1 MKALH
6 FGLRDHYYFVN
17 AMEGSRIWI
26 DLSAVCTGALK
37 QSCIYLDY
45 EKCQNVKDVEDHI
58 RRVFGIDNPVNIFN
72 EGWLLPSS
80 ESSRLLRDNDT
91 VRY

>member
-1 MKALH
+1 M
-6 FGLRDHYYFVN
+6 D
-17 AMEGSRIWI
+17 GSRIWI
-26 DLSAVCTGALK
+26 DLTTLCTGARK

-45 EKCQNVKDVEDHI
+45 EKLRTVQDVEHHI
-58 RRVFGIDNPVNIFN
+58 RRVFGINNPICIFN

-80 ESSRLLRDNDT
+80 ESSRLLRDNDI